1 MTELLERERRSL
13 RSVPTPKRSV
23 VQRRRLHPWAWVVTF
38 VCLALVGSTLGY
50 LVDDAVQANHRYDRA
65 RVSLAT
71 ARHHTA
77 VVSLDLAQ
85 ASADLALLTRQVGND
100 TTALAQDTSALQ
112 GARAALSSAETHVSQ
127 QATLLASL
135 NTCLGGVE
143 QALNALAVANQPSA
157 IAALNGVSQSCSA
170 AEAASG

>member
-1 MTELLERERRSL
+1 
-13 RSVPTPKRSV
+13 
-23 VQRRRLHPWAWVVTF
+23 
-38 VCLALVGSTLGY
+38 LALVASAFGY

-71 ARHHTA
+71 TRHHTA
-77 VVSLDLAQ
+77 VVSFELAQ
-85 ASADLALLTRQVGND
+85 ARADLALLTRQVGND

-112 GARAALSSAETHVSQ
+112 GARAALSAAETHVSE
-127 QATLLASL
+127 QATLATSL

-157 IAALNGVSQSCSA
+157 ITSLDAVSQSCSA
-170 AEAASG
+170 AVAASG